1 MIGKSKHYRGLWSD
15 VTALQRQLCQKLSW
29 LAIKHK
35 KSQKKLP
42 QHCVV
47 EKNSESIFV
56 SLYVWC
62 SILFCLSNAPS
73 YNVVNPVVGVIQS
86 AAHTLVYVWDRG
98 RYVQVDGCIFREMI
112 ENRTRRRDT
121 TRERARP
128 PPIES
133 SETCKMRHVELIPH
147 RMVGLISS

>member
-1 MIGKSKHYRGLWSD
+1 MSMNTLNRY
-15 VTALQRQLCQKLSW
+15 
-29 LAIKHK
+29 
-35 KSQKKLP
+35 KSQAQKWVIFASALCGRKK
-42 QHCVV
+42 
-47 EKNSESIFV
+47 SESIFFCFWY
-56 SLYVWC
+56 SLR
-62 SILFCLSNAPS
+62 FCLPDAPS